1 MLTAAPAEAEV
12 TQQQLRD
19 AREEANAR
27 AAELSTQLEELDQ
40 IQSQQ
45 AAYEAQIA
53 GLEER
58 ITDRQREIALSA
70 LAAKEQA
77 RAMYVS
83 AGSSAGQAA
92 ATPEGITRLGTKN
105 AYLEVVVDT
114 DTDAANRLTF
124 LQEDAA
130 ALQDQLRPLVAQQ
143 EDLANQA
150 SALSD
155 EMQQRLGEANDEYQA
170 LYSQWQKEEAARQ
183 RAAALAAQRAAAEA
197 SGRYNGPID
206 ATGRTC
212 PVAGPTYF
220 RDSWGD
226 PRPGGRA
233 HHGTDLI
240 AAEGTPLVAIENGS
254 VWSIGYNYLGGN
266 GIYIRGDSGDIYYYA
281 HLSKYVPGIYAGMR
295 VAVNQYIG
303 YVGHTGDATT
313 PHLHLGWYPGGYA
326 NGIKNPYPLVVALC
340 N

>member
-1 MLTAAPAEAEV
+1 MARGRLFYQHPVRRLLTILVGLSLVLTAAPAEAEV

-27 AAELSTQLEELDQ
+27 AADLSAQLEELDQ

-45 AAYEAQIA
+45 AAYEARIA
-53 GLEER
+53 GLQEQ
-58 ITDRQREIALSA
+58 ITDRQREIALSE

-105 AYLEVVVDT
+105 AYLEMVVDT

-130 ALQDQLRPLVAQQ
+130 ALQDQLGPLLAQQ

-155 EMQQRLGEANDEYQA
+155 EMQQQLSEANADYQA
-170 LYSQWQKEEAARQ
+170 LYSQWQKEDSTPARCGIGGAAR
-183 RAAALAAQRAAAEA
+183 R
-197 SGRYNGPID
+197 
-206 ATGRTC
+206 
-212 PVAGPTYF
+212 
-220 RDSWGD
+220 
-226 PRPGGRA
+226 RPGVGRVQRPDRRHRSDVPGRRA
-233 HHGTDLI
+233 HVL
-240 AAEGTPLVAIENGS
+240 PRLVG
-254 VWSIGYNYLGGN
+254 
-266 GIYIRGDSGDIYYYA
+266 
-281 HLSKYVPGIYAGMR
+281 
-295 VAVNQYIG
+295 
-303 YVGHTGDATT
+303 
-313 PHLHLGWYPGGYA
+313 
-326 NGIKNPYPLVVALC
+326 
-340 N
+340 